1 MIRVFRSS
9 ASKGEREGERKKD
22 EMKCFA
28 EIRKTEKKKKK
39 NWKIRT
45 REGSDTIG
53 TSGGRGRERDGWM

>member
-45 REGSDTIG
+45 RE
-53 TSGGRGRERDGWM
+53 